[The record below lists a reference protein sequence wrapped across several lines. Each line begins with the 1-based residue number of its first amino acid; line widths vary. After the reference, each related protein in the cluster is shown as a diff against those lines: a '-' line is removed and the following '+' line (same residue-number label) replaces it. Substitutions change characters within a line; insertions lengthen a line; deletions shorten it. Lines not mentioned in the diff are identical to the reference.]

1 MIDCLP
7 LWSIYTGEKG
17 RTLGKTS
24 GIKAR
29 CYWEHPWETHWE
41 HIGNLKGTC
50 WEQRKNETTQN
61 LKEKKTRHFECML
74 SLPIVW
80 MKYIFQ
86 NCSSPFLGWANTPI
100 INWGYLFY
108 SPLLLIR

>member
-1 MIDCLP
+1 
-7 LWSIYTGEKG
+7 
-17 RTLGKTS
+17 LGKTY
-24 GIKAR
+24 GIKPR
-29 CYWEHPWETHWE
+29 CYWEYPWETHWE

-50 WEQRKNETTQN
+50 WEQRKNEKKKPLAPETQT

-74 SLPIVW
+74 NLPIVW